1 MSRET
6 ISLLATIVNRGDGIA
21 LSKLYAQNGV
31 ALHAQIAASGTASSE
46 LLDMLG
52 LTVSERDLLLSFAPR
67 AAIHALLDR
76 LDDDYRGIL
85 SVRGIAF
92 TLPLAA
98 VSAAIANALP
108 TSQKGGDPEPMVT
121 RSDREFSLIIAIVNH
136 GYTDEVMHTACAAG
150 ATGGTVIRGRWVGAQ
165 LLEQF
170 HGIAIQ
176 DEREILLIA
185 CEKSARNPIMDALS
199 AAHGLRSEQQVFLCS
214 VPIDR
219 FVRLT

>member
-121 RSDREFSLIIAIVNH
+121 RSDREFSLIIAIVNP
-136 GYTDEVMHTACAAG
+136 GYTDEVMETAREAG
-150 ATGGTVIRGRWVGAQ
+150 ARGGTVIRARWTDADEVGKFVGISLQAEKEV
-165 LLEQF
+165 LAIVATNRERNAILE
-170 HGIAIQ
+170 AIN
-176 DEREILLIA
+176 DR
-185 CEKSARNPIMDALS
+185 
-199 AAHGLRSEQQVFLCS
+199 HGLRTPAQAMVISL
-214 VPIDR
+214 PIDHTA
-219 FVRLT
+219 RLD